1 MRTLARILHD
11 GYRHAISAAMLISL
25 FPLCASAQW
34 APPSSLRKVRVR
46 DDCVR
51 TRHGIGLSVQPSPI
65 LPNGEIFFCQDRAR
79 AIDAVRPGASKFF
92 LVHEYG
98 HLALHTRDEAE
109 ADEWA
114 ARQLAAAAGGKQ
126 ILEAVVLHFLD
137 EATRFDPLYGSGLD
151 RALRIAR
158 AGGIPETV
166 WPPRLRGYEQ
176 TRATAVAQGV
186 TIRLRLAPGYTNRA
200 EMIVSVDNQVIGFLT
215 NRLDE
220 PMVLPRFGAGL
231 HRLNVSDVWLFH
243 IEEDGKRFEIA
254 RRLYA
259 ETEFRLTTSRQ
270 LALDLGYD
278 SENLTIAV
286 KAL

>member
-1 MRTLARILHD
+1 
-11 GYRHAISAAMLISL
+11 MLISL

-46 DDCVR
+46 DDCAR

-176 TRATAVAQGV
+176 TRAAAVAQGV

-259 ETEFRLTTSRQ
+259 ETEFRLTAIRQ

-278 SENLTIAV
+278 RENLTIAV

>member
-1 MRTLARILHD
+1 MRIL
-11 GYRHAISAAMLISL
+11 IAMLISL

-34 APPSSLRKVRVR
+34 ALPPSLRKVRVR
-46 DDCVR
+46 DDCAR

-79 AIDAVRPGASKFF
+79 AIDAVHPGASKFF

-176 TRATAVAQGV
+176 TRAAAVAQGV

-231 HRLNVSDVWLFH
+231 HRLSVGNVWLFH